1 MNIEQIRKKL
11 EQAEEILPAITQLA
25 QIIDQVNTMEKRI
38 PELQEAVDNLSLQLS
53 DKTDVLLDLNS
64 KIEDQSKRVKKARI
78 DNSKEIGQLQSTYT
92 ELKKKAQEEFDI
104 IKSKL
109 DEQVANTRKD
119 AEQDISVIMKL
130 RESEEERLKTVQ
142 NQIKALRSG
151 LAL

>member
-38 PELQEAVDNLSLQLS
+38 PELQEEVDNLSLQLS

-142 NQIKALRSG
+142 SQIKALRSG